1 MTKYQNARNFRQEI
15 QDNYLSN
22 DEIIDCKTI
31 LEERNEWLLNEKEF
45 NAKQEF
51 ENFGEKNIRNKSYL
65 YSIISILKNQLEK
78 SETND
83 SENSVISIFNSNSK
97 NSSECNDSDFKN
109 KIIENDKYFRDYK
122 EIEKLGEGK
131 YGVVFKVE
139 EYTVQKICAIKK
151 IKFTI
156 DKEKDLFK
164 ELENFLLLKELNGNI
179 LKVDGNILGLHDIW
193 IENIESLTLYISMEF
208 CDKNLEKFIQ
218 ELQNDSNLF
227 IDKTL
232 TLLGFH
238 IACCIFVDILFV
250 VNHLHTREP
259 QILHMDLHSRN
270 IFLKKDI
277 FYNSQNGCVEPVIDV
292 KLADFGLEKICE
304 FAQISQT
311 ISSKKGSNYKPSKVL
326 SDGFYSEKNDIYS
339 LAEIMIELFSI
350 DINRYS
356 II

>member
-139 EYTVQKICAIKK
+139 QKLIYYAIKM

-156 DKEKDLFK
+156 DEEKDLFK
-164 ELENFLLLKELNGNI
+164 ELENFLLLKKLNYKNI
-179 LKVDGNILGLHDIW
+179 LKLHDIW
-193 IENIESLTLYISMEF
+193 IENIESLTLYISVEF
-208 CDKNLEKFIQ
+208 CDKNLEKFIK
-218 ELQNDSNLF
+218 ELQNDSNLL
-227 IDKTL
+227 IDKTP

-238 IACCIFVDILFV
+238 IACYIFEDILFG
-250 VNHLHTREP
+250 VNYLHTREP